1 MAYRLDFTERFEM
14 TTARTAKWLKKEW
27 SFKSAQAFQDKLAIT
42 IENVISN
49 PFRGRKSRKH
59 ADIRSVLVTPHNRLY
74 YRITDTTIA
83 FLELIELKQSPHRNK
98 YE

>member
-14 TTARTAKWLKKEW
+14 STARTAKWLKKEW
-27 SFKSAQAFQDKLAIT
+27 SFSSAQKFQDKLAVA
-42 IENVISN
+42 IEKIIAN
-49 PFRGRKSRKH
+49 PLIGQRSRKFEN
-59 ADIRSVLVTPHNRLY
+59 IRSIMVTQHNRLY
-74 YRITDTTIA
+74 YRISDTTIT